1 MEPEQTP
8 DEDVF
13 CTERLFNENVQRLAR
28 QFKIEK
34 FCICYYSG
42 CAQIFDIAR
51 KFLSIIDTAFIDL
64 PIYRLLSELMQRSRI
79 IGLKIQRAQPLIYT
93 AYVYL

>member
-42 CAQIFDIAR
+42 YAQMFDIDRTSLA
-51 KFLSIIDTAFIDL
+51 S
-64 PIYRLLSELMQRSRI
+64 
-79 IGLKIQRAQPLIYT
+79 
-93 AYVYL
+93 

>member
-13 CTERLFNENVQRLAR
+13 CIERLFNENVQRLAR

-34 FCICYYSG
+34 FCICYHSG
-42 CAQIFDIAR
+42 YAQMFDIDR
-51 KFLSIIDTAFIDL
+51 TFFSIIDTAFTDL

-79 IGLKIQRAQPLIYT
+79 IGLKTQSAQP
-93 AYVYL
+93 